1 MSVDQKMMDEE
12 SYASLADEMNDPDVG
27 PWNEDDWDPQAVEEA
42 QRHARENRLPWPP
55 RTGDFDRWYE
65 AKHNDYSGTAS

>member
-1 MSVDQKMMDEE
+1 MSDDELDLEME

-27 PWNEDDWDPQAVEEA
+27 PWNEADWDPEAVAEA
-42 QRHARENRLPWPP
+42 KRYAERHDLPWPP

-65 AKHNDYSGTAS
+65 SRHN